1 MARRDTKMDDREFLE
16 QVEKAYQFRNKSPI
30 RAPGIPIGVAMV
42 NLAMEKLGEVKKPG
56 VIAEARACLSDAI
69 QALTGC
75 TVGNKYLI
83 IHDQIGRYALTMYD
97 RTDGRGV
104 RVFVDLRKIDPVKT
118 PEMHKFFLRQ
128 RPPEVQ
134 YDMVARAAS
143 AKLVTEEFMA
153 CGRNIFSW
161 QRVRIKNCEKEEIL
175 PVKVCPGC
183 GESYTTADKKSQYCA
198 VCAKELDYY
207 VTEQ

>member
-1 MARRDTKMDDREFLE
+1 MVNKVMDDKEFLE
-16 QVEKAYQFRNKSPI
+16 QVEKVYQFRNKSPI
-30 RAPGIPIGVAMV
+30 RAPGVPIGVAMV

-56 VIAEARACLSDAI
+56 VIAEAKACLSDAI

-83 IHDQIGRYALTMYD
+83 INDQIGRYALTLYD
-97 RTDGRGV
+97 RTTGSGV
-104 RVFVDLRKIDPVKT
+104 RVFVDLKKIDPVKT

-143 AKLVTEEFMA
+143 ARLVTEEFMA

-161 QRVRIKNCEKEEIL
+161 QYVRVKDLAKEDIL
-175 PVKVCPGC
+175 PVRVCQGC
-183 GESYTTADKKSQYCA
+183 GESFTTADKNSRYCA
-198 VCAKELDYY
+198 VCSKDCDYY
-207 VTEQ
+207 ETTQ